1 MRKDTLKTRQKIIAT
16 AERLFA
22 EQGVDAVS
30 LNEITRESGQKN
42 KSALSY
48 HFGDN
53 GRDSKISLL
62 QAIIQKH
69 EGALLEQ
76 RNAYLDDLVERKAI
90 SVEGVVRSFVY
101 PLASLLDDQDEGGR
115 HYLRILAQLS
125 SSPQLSLY
133 KLRPDYIAQT
143 ERVMKL
149 LRDLTP
155 DTPEEL
161 RMPRLMQCS
170 SMLFHSLAYL
180 ASITKKQKGS
190 RRLAQ
195 LFIDS
200 LVDTI
205 VSIIETPPSRTTRM
219 ALAEAG

>member
-1 MRKDTLKTRQKIIAT
+1 MRRDTLLTRQKIIST

-30 LNEITRESGQKN
+30 LNEITREAGQKN

-48 HFGDN
+48 HFGDD

-69 EGALLEQ
+69 ETTILEQ
-76 RNAYLDDLVERKAI
+76 RNAYLDDLVDRRALSIESI
-90 SVEGVVRSFVY
+90 VRAFVY
-101 PLASLLDDQDEGGR
+101 PLASLLDDEDGGR
-115 HYLRILAQLS
+115 YYLCILAQLS

-133 KLRPDYIAQT
+133 KLRPDYIAET

-155 DTPEEL
+155 ETPEEL
-161 RMPRLMQCS
+161 RMPRLMQAS
-170 SMLFHSLAYL
+170 SLLFHSLAYL
-180 ASITKKQKGS
+180 SSVTQKQKGS
-190 RRLAQ
+190 QRLAQ